1 MNTAALFNEIRRTLI
16 HAQHD
21 VYSMLLDLREE
32 TMSAE
37 IGNLANEVWD
47 DMEIICKRVYEIQV
61 AHEGKK

>member
-1 MNTAALFNEIRRTLI
+1 MNTAALFNEIRRTLLR
-16 HAQHD
+16 AQLD
-21 VYSMLLDLREE
+21 AYDMLLTLREE

-47 DMEIICKRVYEIQV
+47 DMEIIRKKVYEVQV